1 MNKVSSQ
8 SRKSNIQIKESHKEK
23 IKGKIKKIIQQNLP
37 EMKCHEFP
45 NLKVHFKDLAE
56 WMKTDPHFN

>member
-8 SRKSNIQIKESHKEK
+8 SRKSNIQITESHKEK

-37 EMKCHEFP
+37 EIKCHEFP
-45 NLKVHFKDLAE
+45 KATH
-56 WMKTDPHFN
+56 